1 MNQLDFDKLFGT
13 FIEESSEQLEIIEQE
28 LLKLEINSQDEEV
41 LEEVFRIAHSL
52 KGSSSM
58 MGFRNMTKLTH
69 SLENILQKVKEKE
82 IKVTTEIIDI
92 LFKSL
97 DMIKDMKESVQGQK
111 ENIKIDPQNL
121 INKLEDLANQNNSQR
136 KNKKD
141 NVDISSGEF
150 KISKNDKYIIDDAI
164 KRGEQI
170 YIIKIE
176 LEEDVVMKSI
186 KSFLIVNNLKGIGQV
201 LRIKPE
207 DYEALPD
214 DEFGNMLSL
223 VILSSV
229 DKEEVKEQIEVVN
242 EIKKVIITNYC
253 EQDELEDDQKFGQE
267 GIELKVSD
275 NMKDNFD
282 FRAEKRSTIRVD
294 IKKLDKMMS
303 LAGELV
309 IDKERL
315 MQISTKLRYKY
326 NHDKDVQDLL
336 AAMPHLDF
344 IGDEIQESIMSVRM
358 YTVENVFDRFPRMIR
373 DLAHRS
379 GKEINFSSEGKET
392 ELDRSI
398 IEEIVDPI
406 VHLLRN
412 SVDHG
417 IETKEERISKG
428 KNPIGNIILRARQEQ
443 NNVVIEVE
451 DDGKGIDPESIKK
464 KVLEKGLATKEKLL
478 NQNQSEILEYIF
490 MPGFS
495 TSEVVSE
502 ISGRGIGMDVV
513 KTNIEKL
520 NGIIDLTSEKGKGTK
535 IILKLPLT
543 LAIIQALL
551 IKQGNNKFAVPLTS
565 VIETIRLTNKESEE
579 LIKHI
584 KEKEMFSWR
593 DIVIPVVRLERYFE
607 IPLQQEI
614 DKCFAIVLAFSEKLI
629 CLLVEKLVGE
639 QQIVIKSLGE
649 YLGKGKLF
657 GDVKGISGA
666 TILGDGSFA
675 LILDIPGVLK
685 HFKNMHN

>member
-607 IPLQQEI
+607 IPLQDVNQTLFELST
-614 DKCFAIVLAFSEKLI
+614 KTFLAQAI
-629 CLLVEKLVGE
+629 GE
-639 QQIVIKSLGE
+639 FIES
-649 YLGKGKLF
+649 
-657 GDVKGISGA
+657 
-666 TILGDGSFA
+666 
-675 LILDIPGVLK
+675 
-685 HFKNMHN
+685 

>member
-490 MPGFS
+490 MPGFT

-639 QQIVIKSLGE
+639 QQIVIKSLGV